1 MSQHNVAP
9 CWAGCLS
16 AIERSGFV
24 DPGVACWTLLVVM
37 FLLVVELQACCS
49 AKALA
54 GVDAAFGGLLVRFV
68 GCCGVLAEC
77 LRRCQWVC
85 RDECWRGRFAWL
97 NWIVAW
103 RKLESVV
110 C

>member
-1 MSQHNVAP
+1 M
-9 CWAGCLS
+9 
-16 AIERSGFV
+16 
-24 DPGVACWTLLVVM
+24 VM

-49 AKALA
+49 AKALT
-54 GVDAAFGGLLVRFV
+54 GVDAAFGGLLVCFV
-68 GCCGVLAEC
+68 GYCGVLAEC
-77 LRRCQWVC
+77 LWRCQWVC
-85 RDECWRGRFAWL
+85 RDECWWGRFAWL